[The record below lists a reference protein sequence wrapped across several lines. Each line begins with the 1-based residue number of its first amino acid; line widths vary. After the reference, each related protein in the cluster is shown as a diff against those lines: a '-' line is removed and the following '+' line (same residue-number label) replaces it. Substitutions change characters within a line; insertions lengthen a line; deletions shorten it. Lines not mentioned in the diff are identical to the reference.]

1 MAEPQVDDRRAA
13 LEAAFDQAEQE
24 ASSDP
29 EVDSPAGEDPPIE
42 AAPPATDGTPP
53 EPGIETEVEPAKPSE
68 ETPPEPAK
76 GEGVE
81 TAQEPPE
88 PVAEPQSDLVAPV
101 GWRGAAKQKWA
112 NAPKEIQE
120 EVIKREREIG
130 GALRE
135 AAEARQ
141 FQTKFQETIRPF
153 ESIIAAQGSD
163 ALTATRNM
171 MQTGAALVMGTPAQK
186 AQTVAQIV
194 QQYGVDIDHLAAAI
208 DGQAPAEGA
217 PGNGAGAPDP
227 AMQRWMQQQLAPVQ
241 QLMSTLQQREQQQ
254 HQQIQHEAATDIET
268 FSVDPKNVYFED
280 VRDTMGDLMEVAGRQ
295 GRELSL
301 QQAYDTACRMNP
313 QIAPHFQAQ
322 QGASSVQEARTA
334 AERRA
339 AAASSIAPRAQP
351 ASMPEPKDRREA
363 IEQAWQKAEQGG

>member
-13 LEAAFDQAEQE
+13 VEAAFDQAEQE
-24 ASSDP
+24 DSSIPEADP
-29 EVDSPAGEDPPIE
+29 PAGEDPPAE
-42 AAPPATDGTPP
+42 ATPPATDGTPP
-53 EPGIETEVEPAKPSE
+53 EPGTETEVEPAEPSP
-68 ETPPEPAK
+68 ETPPEPA
-76 GEGVE
+76 EGPGAEV
-81 TAQEPPE
+81 PPE
-88 PVAEPQSDLVAPV
+88 PAEPAAEPQPEYAAPI
-101 GWRGAAKQKWA
+101 GWRGDAKQEWA
-112 NAPKEIQE
+112 KLPPKVQE
-120 EVIKREREIG
+120 EVVKREREIG

-135 AAEARQ
+135 SAEARQ
-141 FQTKFQETIRPF
+141 FQTQFQETIRPF

-163 ALTATRNM
+163 PLTATRNM

-208 DGQAPAEGA
+208 DGQAPAEGV

-227 AMQRWMQQQLAPVQ
+227 AMQQWLQQQLAPVQ
-241 QLMSTLQQREQQQ
+241 QFMGTMQQQ
-254 HQQIQHEAATDIET
+254 QQQAANQTRHEAATDIET
-268 FSVDPKNVYFED
+268 FSTDPKNAYFED
-280 VRDTMGDLMEVAGRQ
+280 VRDVMGDLMEVATRQ

-301 QQAYDTACRMNP
+301 QQAYDHACMLDPR
-313 QIAPHFQAQ
+313 IASQYRQQQA
-322 QGASSVQEARTA
+322 APSVEEAQTA

-363 IEQAWQKAEQGG
+363 IAQAFAKAEQGG

>member
-1 MAEPQVDDRRAA
+1 
-13 LEAAFDQAEQE
+13 
-24 ASSDP
+24 
-29 EVDSPAGEDPPIE
+29 
-42 AAPPATDGTPP
+42 
-53 EPGIETEVEPAKPSE
+53 
-68 ETPPEPAK
+68 
-76 GEGVE
+76 
-81 TAQEPPE
+81 
-88 PVAEPQSDLVAPV
+88 
-101 GWRGAAKQKWA
+101 
-112 NAPKEIQE
+112 
-120 EVIKREREIG
+120 
-130 GALRE
+130 LRE

-217 PGNGAGAPDP
+217 PGNGAGAPDL
-227 AMQRWMQQQLAPVQ
+227 AMQQWIQQQLAPVHQMVQ
-241 QLMSTLQQREQQQ
+241 QAQQREQQAANQ
-254 HQQIQHEAATDIET
+254 TRHEAATDIET
-268 FSVDPKNVYFED
+268 FSTDPKNAYFED
-280 VRDTMGDLMEVAGRQ
+280 VRDVMGDLMEVATRQ

-301 QQAYDTACRMNP
+301 QQAYDHACMLDPR
-313 QIAPHFQAQ
+313 IASQYRQQ
-322 QGASSVQEARTA
+322 QGAPSVETAQTA

-351 ASMPEPKDRREA
+351 TSMPEPKDRREA
-363 IEQAWQKAEQGG
+363 IEQAFAKAEQGG